1 MFCKTCGNELNDL
14 AVVCPKCGCAVNEE
28 KTKQKKEIDLS
39 KLHSIL
45 SYVALAVLCLAVIFM
60 VCSILSAH
68 VNLGTSY
75 YQYYDGEIAYINT
88 YGYWRLG
95 GGSMITSF
103 VFSILGFLTSVAN
116 FILGFKKENKERF
129 FRSTA
134 IFMFGIVMMFLS
146 VYGLICL

>member
-95 GGSMITSF
+95 GSSMITSF